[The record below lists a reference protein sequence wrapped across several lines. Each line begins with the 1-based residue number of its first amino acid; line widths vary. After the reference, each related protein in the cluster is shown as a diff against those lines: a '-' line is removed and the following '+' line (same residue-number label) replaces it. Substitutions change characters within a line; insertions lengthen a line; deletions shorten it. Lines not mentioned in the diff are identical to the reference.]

1 MSRSFKLTAAFAC
14 IYVVWGSTYLA
25 IRYGVEAIPPF
36 AMAGVRF
43 LLAGGL
49 LYAWLLIRGQARR
62 ATAAQW
68 KAAAISGTLFFAG
81 GNGGVCWA
89 ERLVSSSI
97 AALVIGTMPL
107 WIVLVNWLRPRG
119 ERPTLRTLV
128 AITLGFFGVALLVG
142 PSKIPG
148 TGVDPAG
155 VLALLI
161 AEIAWAIGTVY
172 TRFAPRPANHLQS
185 TAMQMLAGGAALCA
199 MGVVHGDWTDLDLSA
214 IPLRS
219 VLSVA
224 YLVIFGSIVAFSA
237 YNWLVHATTPS
248 RLATYA
254 YVNPVIAVLL
264 GWSLGGEAISSRMLL
279 AGAIIVVSVAITLGR
294 PSTGRSPEGVDS

>member
-1 MSRSFKLTAAFAC
+1 
-14 IYVVWGSTYLA
+14 
-25 IRYGVEAIPPF
+25 
-36 AMAGVRF
+36 
-43 LLAGGL
+43 
-49 LYAWLLIRGQARR
+49 
-62 ATAAQW
+62 
-68 KAAAISGTLFFAG
+68 
-81 GNGGVCWA
+81 
-89 ERLVSSSI
+89 
-97 AALVIGTMPL
+97 MPL

-199 MGVVHGDWTDLDLSA
+199 MGVVHGDWMDLDLSA

-237 YNWLVHATTPS
+237 YNWLVHATTPA

-264 GWSLGGEAISSRMLL
+264 GWGLGGEAISSRMLL

-294 PSTGRSPEGVDS
+294 PSAGRSPEGADS